1 MAASR
6 KSGWQMP
13 VLRMALRLEF
23 HEAQAIFF
31 LPSMPRKVKVEI
43 RPRQKKI
50 TRRILLRRAFWF

>member
-1 MAASR
+1 
-6 KSGWQMP
+6 MP

-50 TRRILLRRAFWF
+50 TRRIASPAGVFLITDAGDT